1 MLPKK
6 NPNADLNKNTRTY
19 FLIGLVVVLL
29 LVWKG
34 VELKTYEKDMN
45 LERMGMLENNEEDIP
60 ITEIKFKIPPPPP
73 PQYVPKEI
81 KVIENDE
88 DIKESIIETTEVDQN
103 T

>member
-34 VELKTYEKDMN
+34 VELKTYEK
-45 LERMGMLENNEEDIP
+45 
-60 ITEIKFKIPPPPP
+60 T
-73 PQYVPKEI
+73 
-81 KVIENDE
+81 
-88 DIKESIIETTEVDQN
+88 
-103 T
+103 